1 LISGFLEL
9 TSQNH
14 IIMKPALLRLSV
26 FFFLLFT
33 ACTGKEKPVI
43 VKFEGA
49 STEKK
54 WAIKDLNSEL
64 PADWSSFG
72 FLTFEMYS
80 TTTQRFDLLL
90 LDAEGTRRL
99 VIQPFQGA
107 RVRASIPLIH
117 FQKRNTQ
124 GMDMAA
130 IGKTARPGY
139 WIGFTGAVGPINKV
153 DSLGVVMKLPIG
165 SPTIEFN
172 NFRLTIAAEDT
183 IFGPTPLV
191 DEFGQW
197 IPADWPGKAKTEDE
211 LKTAWIAEEKT
222 LKSGD
227 FNVSKYG
234 GFLGTRAKATGF
246 FRVEK
251 IDGKWWFVDPEG
263 YLFFS
268 TGSCGIGSGSAFSRV
283 QGREYIFTAM
293 PPADLLTIPN
303 RPSGGVRNT
312 SFYTWNLYR
321 RFGSDW
327 YKKWMDLTVSRMD
340 SWGINTIGN
349 WSDATLGGSQ
359 RKAYVATLRGWGI
372 ETGIM
377 GMPDVYAPDYIS
389 KVDSAAAL
397 QCATRK
403 DDPYLLG
410 YFLGNELPWPGRE
423 SELVNTILAG
433 KETPMKAALKT
444 YLSGG
449 DTPERRRAFVY
460 ESFSRFLS
468 IVNSA
473 VKKHDPNHLNLG
485 LRYGGSPPDDIIK
498 ASMGFDV
505 FSLNIYGYDTNA
517 KLKRVY
523 DLTGLPIIIGEFHFG
538 TPGRGL
544 APGLAQTR
552 NQEERGVAYSYYV
565 ENAAAHP
572 ALIGTHWFQ
581 WMDQPP
587 TGRNDGENYNIGFL
601 DVTDRPYTELV
612 DAAKLTFK
620 RLQDVHSGK
629 VPPVGRQAIVH

>member
-1 LISGFLEL
+1 
-9 TSQNH
+9 
-14 IIMKPALLRLSV
+14 MKSILMNLV
-26 FFFLLFT
+26 IFFFLLFT
-33 ACTGKEKPVI
+33 ACSVKNKPII
-43 VKFEGA
+43 VKFEDTLA
-49 STEKK
+49 EKR
-54 WAIKDLNSEL
+54 WAIKDLNPEL
-64 PADWSSFG
+64 PSDWSSFG
-72 FLTFEMYS
+72 FLTFDMNS

-90 LDAEGTRRL
+90 YDAEGTRRL
-99 VIQPFQGA
+99 VIQPFQGV

-130 IGKTARPGY
+130 IGKTGRPGY
-139 WIGFTGAVGPINKV
+139 WIGFTGSVGSIKQV
-153 DSLGVVMKLPIG
+153 DSLGVAMRLPIG
-165 SPTIEFN
+165 SPSIEFN
-172 NFRLTIAAEDT
+172 NIRLTMTAEDT

-197 IPADWPGKAKTEDE
+197 IPADWPGKAKTLDD
-211 LKTAWIAEEKT
+211 LKTAWNEEENA
-222 LKSGD
+222 LQPGD
-227 FNVSKYG
+227 LNVSKYG
-234 GFLGTRAKATGF
+234 GFLGTKAKATGF

-263 YLFFS
+263 HLFFS
-268 TGSCGIGSGSAFSRV
+268 TGSCGISSGYSFSRV

-293 PPADLLTIPN
+293 PPADELTTPN
-303 RPSGGVRNT
+303 QPARRGPNT

-321 RFGSDW
+321 RYGSDW
-327 YKKWMDLTVSRMD
+327 YQKWMDLTVRRMD

-349 WSDATLGGSQ
+349 WSDATLGGSH

-377 GMPDVYAPDYIS
+377 GMPDVYAPDYIA
-389 KVDSAAAL
+389 KVDSAAAQ
-397 QCATRK
+397 QCAQRK

-410 YFLGNELPWPGRE
+410 YFLGNELPWPNRE
-423 SELVNTILAG
+423 SELVNIILSGA
-433 KETPMKAALKT
+433 ETPMQAALKT

-449 DTPERRRAFVY
+449 DTPERRKAFVY
-460 ESFSRFLS
+460 ETFSKFLS
-468 IVNSA
+468 IVNAA
-473 VKKHDPNHLNLG
+473 VRKHDPNHLNLG
-485 LRYGGSPPDDIIK
+485 LRYGGTPPDDIIK
-498 ASMGFDV
+498 ASLDFDV

-552 NQEERGVAYSYYV
+552 NPEERGAAYRYYV
-565 ENAAAHP
+565 ENAAAYP

-581 WMDQPP
+581 WIDQPP

-601 DVTDRPYTELV
+601 DVTDRPYTELI
-612 DAAKLTFK
+612 DAARGTFK
-620 RLQDVHSGK
+620 RLFYVHSGK
-629 VPPVGRQAIVH
+629 ETPVSRRAITQ